1 MVAVLGTLGYRPQS
15 LIPTIRST
23 AGVDHVVMFI
33 SATARSREAA
43 AEVGKYCS
51 TMEIGCDVVELDDA
65 FDLMMVAERVQD
77 EVLRLRRSGEDVA
90 VFNIAGGTRL
100 MSGAALLVCILEGL
114 NAVYVHDDTYE
125 EIALPFLHMRYS
137 SALTPMERRILLHI
151 LERGGGGMSQMEIA
165 KEMGLHKATVNHH
178 VQQLFRKGAVE
189 MLAKEGDRRT
199 KTVRAQDS
207 MRLLLR

>member
-23 AGVDHVVMFI
+23 AGVDQVVMFI
-33 SATARSREAA
+33 SAASRSREAA

-51 TMEIGCDVVELDDA
+51 TMEIDCDIVELDDA

-77 EVLRLRRSGEDVA
+77 EVLRLRRSEQEVA

-125 EIALPFLHMRYS
+125 EIALPFLHMRYA
-137 SALTPMERRILLHI
+137 SALTPTERRILLHV

-178 VQQLFRKGAVE
+178 VQQLLRKGAVE
-189 MLAKEGDRRT
+189 LVAKEGDRRT